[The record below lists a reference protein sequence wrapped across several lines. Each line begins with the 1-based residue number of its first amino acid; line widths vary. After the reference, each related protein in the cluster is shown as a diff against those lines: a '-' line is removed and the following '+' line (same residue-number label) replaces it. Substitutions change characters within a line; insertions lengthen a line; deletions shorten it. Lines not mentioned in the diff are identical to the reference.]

1 MEKNKLNKDFEKE
14 IVRLAENKAWHDM
27 KELQSKKID
36 VLIFLGI
43 IITSTLIVLVGYS
56 IKTIFT
62 C

>member
-1 MEKNKLNKDFEKE
+1 MNKDFEQE
-14 IVRLAENKAWHDM
+14 IVKLARNKAWHDM

>member
-1 MEKNKLNKDFEKE
+1 MNKDFEKE
-14 IVRLAENKAWHDM
+14 IVRLAENKPWDDM

>member
-1 MEKNKLNKDFEKE
+1 MNKDFEKE

-27 KELQSKKID
+27 KELHSKKID

>member
-1 MEKNKLNKDFEKE
+1 MNKDFEQE
-14 IVRLAENKAWHDM
+14 IVKLARNKAWHDM

-43 IITSTLIVLVGYS
+43 IITSTLIVFVGYS